1 MIEIKTERLFLKKF
15 RTSDK
20 NSLIALIGD
29 SRVSET
35 LSNVP
40 YPYTSE
46 DADYW
51 LNSVKK
57 NELRLSIRLN
67 DALIGG
73 IGLTYGDDSYC
84 ELGYWLGWKYWGR
97 GYATEASISLLNY
110 VKQNTSFKKFR
121 ANVYKENIASSKVL
135 QKLGFKETGEGQVY
149 SLSEQKNRQCI
160 KYEYGF

>member
-35 LSNVP
+35 LRNVP

-57 NELRLSIRLN
+57 TS
-67 DALIGG
+67 
-73 IGLTYGDDSYC
+73 
-84 ELGYWLGWKYWGR
+84 LG
-97 GYATEASISLLNY
+97 
-110 VKQNTSFKKFR
+110 
-121 ANVYKENIASSKVL
+121 
-135 QKLGFKETGEGQVY
+135 
-149 SLSEQKNRQCI
+149 
-160 KYEYGF
+160 